1 MIDINSAIQMSK
13 TMPNISDGGSAC
25 FDFEDVVLVKY
36 TLPLK
41 YVKENYRARQ
51 GQERVMERI
60 NKKVEMGVNT
70 PMQFAMKRVIEK
82 DTDVCYVLQG
92 KCPGVNCANTSQY
105 GASYDQVMRELEIVY
120 NIPYE
125 HYVKLITDGCNL
137 LEMGY
142 EAKNKNLFY
151 DKDSGFWYID
161 FLDND
166 KNRIFDSNN
175 PIRIFE
181 AIRYAIP
188 RPRQIASSMRYDTEL
203 TDEQQ
208 NKYDLLENSIEAKT
222 FLAMKQAIPN
232 LERYEKFFLIKESE
246 KFRKY
251 LMDNNIVKKDLF
263 NLEECD
269 YQIYDELYNIVV
281 NSIVD
286 KIVKDGEPFWSV
298 EVNDIRNDSELFGLL
313 ELWEKHKNNPVN
325 REEYEDKYDYEYET
339 RQMFTQEMLDAIV
352 SKLKTM
358 DQNENVK
365 NFLSEMSSKNDS
377 HIKK

>member
-1 MIDINSAIQMSK
+1 
-13 TMPNISDGGSAC
+13 
-25 FDFEDVVLVKY
+25 
-36 TLPLK
+36 
-41 YVKENYRARQ
+41 
-51 GQERVMERI
+51 
-60 NKKVEMGVNT
+60 
-70 PMQFAMKRVIEK
+70 
-82 DTDVCYVLQG
+82 
-92 KCPGVNCANTSQY
+92 
-105 GASYDQVMRELEIVY
+105 MR
-120 NIPYE
+120 
-125 HYVKLITDGCNL
+125 
-137 LEMGY
+137 
-142 EAKNKNLFY
+142 F
-151 DKDSGFWYID
+151 
-161 FLDND
+161 
-166 KNRIFDSNN
+166 
-175 PIRIFE
+175 
-181 AIRYAIP
+181 
-188 RPRQIASSMRYDTEL
+188 DTEL

-208 NKYDLLENSIEAKT
+208 NKYDLLENSIKAKT

-232 LERYEKFFLIKESE
+232 LERYEKFFLIKKSE

>member
-1 MIDINSAIQMSK
+1 
-13 TMPNISDGGSAC
+13 
-25 FDFEDVVLVKY
+25 
-36 TLPLK
+36 
-41 YVKENYRARQ
+41 
-51 GQERVMERI
+51 
-60 NKKVEMGVNT
+60 
-70 PMQFAMKRVIEK
+70 
-82 DTDVCYVLQG
+82 
-92 KCPGVNCANTSQY
+92 
-105 GASYDQVMRELEIVY
+105 
-120 NIPYE
+120 
-125 HYVKLITDGCNL
+125 
-137 LEMGY
+137 MGY

-188 RPRQIASSMRYDTEL
+188 RPRQIASSMRHDTEL

-232 LERYEKFFLIKESE
+232 LERYEKFFLIKKSE

>member
-1 MIDINSAIQMSK
+1 MN
-13 TMPNISDGGSAC
+13 
-25 FDFEDVVLVKY
+25 
-36 TLPLK
+36 
-41 YVKENYRARQ
+41 
-51 GQERVMERI
+51 
-60 NKKVEMGVNT
+60 
-70 PMQFAMKRVIEK
+70 
-82 DTDVCYVLQG
+82 
-92 KCPGVNCANTSQY
+92 
-105 GASYDQVMRELEIVY
+105 
-120 NIPYE
+120 
-125 HYVKLITDGCNL
+125 
-137 LEMGY
+137 
-142 EAKNKNLFY
+142 
-151 DKDSGFWYID
+151 
-161 FLDND
+161 
-166 KNRIFDSNN
+166 
-175 PIRIFE
+175 
-181 AIRYAIP
+181 
-188 RPRQIASSMRYDTEL
+188 
-203 TDEQQ
+203 
-208 NKYDLLENSIEAKT
+208 
-222 FLAMKQAIPN
+222 
-232 LERYEKFFLIKESE
+232 
-246 KFRKY
+246 

-286 KIVKDGEPFWSV
+286 KIVKDGEPFRSV